1 MTQNTGLCEGFCG
14 GGDLGFVMIG
24 EGIAVTDDGI
34 ISVTPIDLAS
44 SEKAGTI
51 KPGKG
56 VAVASD
62 GTLNVSY
69 WDAFPPFIPA
79 PIWGVTFG
87 GSDGRRAVM
96 PGETSAREDWILC
109 DGGSDGKGGT
119 VPNLVGRVPLG
130 ASSSYTA
137 GSTGGSATHEH
148 TVTGNTGETTLST
161 AQMASHSHTVTA
173 GYKASGSGY
182 TVDYQDNAVTN
193 TSRTTSTVGSNA
205 SHLHSMSVSTSTTSN
220 MMPYCALYYVIRII

>member
-1 MTQNTGLCEGFCG
+1 
-14 GGDLGFVMIG
+14 
-24 EGIAVTDDGI
+24 
-34 ISVTPIDLAS
+34 
-44 SEKAGTI
+44 
-51 KPGKG
+51 
-56 VAVASD
+56 
-62 GTLNVSY
+62 
-69 WDAFPPFIPA
+69 
-79 PIWGVTFG
+79 
-87 GSDGRRAVM
+87 M

-161 AQMASHSHTVTA
+161 TQMASHSHTVTA

-193 TSRTTSTVGSNA
+193 TSRMTESDSRGVAHREQLAAARQRIDGGMPVDLEAQLDQRDALVGRGGIA
-205 SHLHSMSVSTSTTSN
+205 FRGREPKVDALLRHSGI
-220 MMPYCALYYVIRII
+220 AA